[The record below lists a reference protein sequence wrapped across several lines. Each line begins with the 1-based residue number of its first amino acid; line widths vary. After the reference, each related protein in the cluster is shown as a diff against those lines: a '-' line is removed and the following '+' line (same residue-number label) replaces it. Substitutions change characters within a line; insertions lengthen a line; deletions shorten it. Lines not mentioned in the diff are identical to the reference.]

1 MNFEQRRKERQ
12 KNIKVNFTTLHSKDN
27 NAFHTNLSLIEAWE
41 LLAKISKESYFL
53 QTGQKAPNFVD
64 KNRVIIKKR

>member
-12 KNIKVNFTTLHSKDN
+12 KNIKINFTTLHSEDN

-41 LLAKISKESYFL
+41 LLAKISKESFFL
-53 QTGQKAPNFVD
+53 QTGEKASNFVD
-64 KNRVIIKKR
+64 KSKVIIKKR